1 MGEAREDLRSR
12 TVESRLRAL
21 VPSVQFIS
29 RLSIATLLLITPLMK
44 LRLVT
49 AFSPASLSTSCLGIY
64 FSGTQGHFYL
74 RAPPFNSCV

>member
-1 MGEAREDLRSR
+1 M
-12 TVESRLRAL
+12 VESRLRAL

-49 AFSPASLSTSCLGIY
+49 AFSPAPSARLGLPRNLLFCHAGSLLSASAAVQ
-64 FSGTQGHFYL
+64 FL
-74 RAPPFNSCV
+74 RLNID